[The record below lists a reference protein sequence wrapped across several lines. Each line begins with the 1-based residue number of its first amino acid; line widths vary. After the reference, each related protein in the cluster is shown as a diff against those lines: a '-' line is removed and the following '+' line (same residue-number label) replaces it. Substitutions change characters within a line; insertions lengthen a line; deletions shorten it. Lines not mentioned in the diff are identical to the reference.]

1 MGALVPRVVTS
12 TSASGAQVID
22 GSLRFDEI
30 TESRMTRT
38 MFAGDERRF
47 TISCWVKRT
56 FQYDYLYLMGV
67 SAELS
72 FYFTNTGKLHA
83 EMYSPDG
90 TTWAVISDTQGTF
103 RDTSWYHVVATLD
116 SSAGTTNADRFK
128 IYVNGVQQT
137 IDFTTYWAHLITGNV
152 KHLNENGQT
161 FQMNSRPGAPYYN
174 SFYLSQYN
182 YLDGSVLGPENFGYT
197 DPLTN
202 TWRPKKAEFPKRTFT
217 NPKWYSSATLYEDV
231 DDVVLNATDRGNGG
245 VTITDEY
252 AYLVMNDGGYATNG
266 GGANSPDYPV
276 WTDTPSFTD
285 GITRVFYYYSGE
297 IDNWYNAASYGS
309 TAAEWNQWR
318 YTNSTAYAPYR
329 VGRNFDIEGGAMLV
343 FCANAT
349 SDNPTNAGK
358 LASFTLPT
366 FDTGSFNFQNSV
378 IDTWY
383 RGGNSFYLPFDGN
396 SAIGK
401 DKSGNG
407 NDFTPLD
414 FGGSNAIDKA
424 TGALPILNTLSD
436 SIVSV
441 SGVRKEVIDLPEI
454 IKDSGCVSFNGTGDW
469 LGIGWSSDF
478 EFGQGDFTIEF
489 YVNYS
494 GNATTSTRST
504 ILSWGA
510 DSNNRFDIGCE
521 FDSSLPASEQRTIN
535 MFGKS
540 SGTTIID
547 GYGVISTSKWTHVAV
562 VGYSDIDGNGTTGV
576 ALYVDG
582 VRKFVNTGAL
592 DTYPMPVDGGMSIDI
607 GRKRYGNTISDEFIG
622 FISNLRI
629 VKGSAIYPYSG
640 SGAGF
645 TPPTE
650 PLTNVTNTKLLCCQS
665 PTQTVSAAV
674 SPNIS
679 GINDGTVWSSYI
691 EGPFYNVG
699 YSKEKMFNG
708 STTGA
713 YLATDTDPEDVT
725 INFPGGLA
733 FSSKLRIMGQATQSG
748 GQITFHWDGGS
759 YIWSIDHT
767 QGAYWEDLSSNV
779 TSPITSITWT
789 TMSTGTYGPYVNALE
804 VDDVILTDPLILHD
818 NGSGGKIWEVYAT
831 TDELAGSC
839 VLALPM
845 VGIRSDVSNL
855 INSGSNEKVISYNGL
870 PGSKTIQT
878 SFYGV
883 SYYFDGNDDY
893 LAVYDSSTDDLKF
906 GTADYTIEFWV
917 RPTAVAYYW
926 MFSKRNN
933 YSGVAP
939 YNMMTTSSGQFE
951 YGSSSDDASWDI
963 VNQVSFG
970 SYKAKEWTHVAVV
983 KNGGVITGYCN
994 GVGTVLATGVTL
1006 GPFEHNPEEPLHIGD
1021 LPVGG
1026 TYDLNGYMND
1036 FRIYKGVAKYTK
1048 DFIPASTNPDIL
1060 PDNPSGV
1067 ALGSQLAKVPVVDGG
1082 SVSFPVNAAQNHYV
1096 EVPDSADFTF
1106 GTGDFTIEA
1115 FFYCSQPEGTTAHS
1129 SIVQKY
1135 TTAVANNLNSSWWLG
1150 FYNSANT
1157 YDNYILFNFYHGS
1170 TSISLD
1176 SSAAGDVASNSWNHV
1191 AAVRDGTNL
1200 RLYVN
1205 GRCCSTAFVDVN
1217 QMNDSTTPVRIGI
1230 DSDGLYDMNGFISN
1244 VRIVKGTCLYPNGT
1258 TFIPSSEPLTTTS
1271 QGATASEVKLLCCQ
1285 SQTQPGAAVT
1295 SPNMGGIND
1304 GTVWSDLVSGPL
1316 DSAYG
1321 NANKGWIFR
1330 GATGTVYSDG
1340 LVSYPGRYL
1349 RMDFGTQFSSATS
1362 VKLYGWASLNGDPSN
1377 GGTTGA
1383 NENLKINGTVIG
1395 PGEWTS
1401 GGWYH
1406 HTFNVSGLTS
1416 LEWGYNCGSASIGH
1430 LYLGGIEVDGTL
1442 LVDPVSPMGYVAGN
1456 SFNPFTNNINVVR
1469 GQESSYCTW
1478 NPNDKVAGSV
1488 LGEGN
1493 LKIVS
1498 IPAGGGFVRGTMG
1511 MTSGKW
1517 YCEYVMGE
1525 DFYDG
1530 MIGLADRDADNTMYL
1545 GQNTGGNGY
1554 GYYVS
1559 GSFYDGTT
1567 SHAYGSTYTRE
1578 SIIGVAFD
1586 ADNGLLYFSNN
1597 GIWQNRATEAEIISG
1612 NAGAGTTTN
1621 AAPTGTL
1628 TRGPYFFASG
1638 VDGALNSFI
1647 NFGQKPFKFPP
1658 PEGFQPLNF
1667 ANLSSPEVVIPD
1679 EYVSATR
1686 WTSDGGVSAL
1696 TIDTGFEPDMI
1707 WVKNSKDTQ
1716 NPSVFTS
1723 ILPNSA
1729 TDAGRL
1735 DTSGSSA
1742 AQTGW
1747 QAYFTGFNHNGFSVS
1762 SNASDVNPAIGA
1774 YGDGNMITY
1783 AWRAGGS
1790 KNTFNVDD
1798 VGYANASD
1806 VNMDVGSLNG
1816 VTDKFYNQDQKWSV
1830 AATATAFNNDFDSAG
1845 VYVGSTYADLTD
1857 KPFSVS
1863 STISIWIHDPGVNNP
1878 VYIKYNDVEYFNTNP
1893 TLYGWTDFKVP
1904 SSTNSGTLQVKLGF
1918 SNDNCRGV
1926 KVDGRILVDNDVN
1939 IPADYN
1945 QDQLWTTGWSQ
1956 QSAGTYLSGSG
1967 ITNMTPDLMFNGD
1980 LASIGCIPGDS
1991 NGAYV
1996 AGSSVTFTPN
2006 GATGIP
2012 CSTLVIKAI
2021 RGGTITVLEING
2033 TDCSSQ
2039 VDGNW
2044 QEHTITM
2051 PAGETHL
2058 KTFKIYTDNANE
2070 YIQVG
2075 YIKVDGRRIIDND
2088 VTTLP
2093 KYPSIAATGASVG
2106 TRAGFSIVKYTGT
2119 GTAGTIP
2126 HGLNNTPTY
2135 MWVKNLDQDDD
2146 WWVYHASVG
2155 PGKYIRLN
2163 KQGDGTYPA
2172 TVIDSAAWNNTLP
2185 TSSVFSVGTADNVNA
2200 SGEKYIAYIW
2210 ADTPGIFKAGT
2221 YDGNQ
2226 LADGP
2231 FVYTEFA
2238 PAIVLSITNQTDLW
2252 RVKDWKRD
2260 GYNDFH
2266 QTLWPSNTSAQYG
2279 DGAGEAQYILFDF
2292 LSNGFKP
2299 RSSNIEA
2306 MNGANYPVHFA
2317 AWAHQPM
2324 NNLYGAQSNA
2334 R

>member
-1 MGALVPRVVTS
+1 MGAAIPRVITPS
-12 TSASGAQVID
+12 SASGAQVSD
-22 GSLRFDEI
+22 GSLRFDLT

-47 TISCWVKRT
+47 TLSCWVKRT
-56 FQYDYLYLMGV
+56 LQYDYLYLMGV
-67 SAELS
+67 SSELS
-72 FYFTNTGKLHA
+72 FYFTNSGKLHA

-90 TTWAVISDTQGTF
+90 STWAVISNTQNICW
-103 RDTSWYHVVATLD
+103 DTSAWYHVVATLD

-128 IYVNGVQQT
+128 IYINGVQQI
-137 IDFTTYWAHLITGNV
+137 IDFDIYGTNLITGDV
-152 KHLNENGQT
+152 KHVNANGQT
-161 FQMNSRPGAPYYN
+161 FQINSRPGANYYN

-202 TWRPKKAEFPKRTFT
+202 TWRPKKVEFPKRTFT
-217 NPKWYSSATLYEDV
+217 NPKWYSSGTVYTSVAALLNDV
-231 DDVVLNATDRGNGG
+231 GSNVTDRGNGG
-245 VTITDEY
+245 VTLTNEY

-266 GGANSPDYPV
+266 GGGNSPDYPV
-276 WTDTPSFTD
+276 WTDTPSFDD
-285 GITRVFYYYSGE
+285 GSGGTISRVFVRQAGA
-297 IDNWYNAASYGS
+297 WAVAASYGS
-309 TAAEWNQWR
+309 TVNEWNQWR
-318 YTNSTAYAPYR
+318 YTNSSSVPVLTYR
-329 VGRNFDIEGGAMLV
+329 VGRNFDIDGGAMLV
-343 FCANAT
+343 FCANASNADPT
-349 SDNPTNAGK
+349 SAGK
-358 LASFTLPT
+358 LASCTLPT
-366 FDTGSFNFQNSV
+366 FDTRSFNFQNSV

-396 SAIGK
+396 SVIGK

-407 NDFTPLD
+407 NDFTPVD
-414 FGGSNAIDKA
+414 FGGSNTIDKA

-436 SIVSV
+436 SIVAV

-454 IKDSGCVSFNGTGDW
+454 IKDSGCVSFDGTGDY
-469 LGIGWSSDF
+469 LGIDWSNDF
-478 EFGQGDFTIEF
+478 DLGQGDFTIEF

-535 MFGKS
+535 MFGES
-540 SGTTIID
+540 SGTTIIN
-547 GYGVISTSKWTHVAV
+547 GSGVISTSKWTHVAV

-576 ALYVDG
+576 VLYVDG
-582 VRKFVNTGAL
+582 VRKFLNSGAL
-592 DTYPMPVDGGMSIDI
+592 DTYSMPTDATNGIDI
-607 GRKRYGNTISDEFIG
+607 GRKRFGTTISDEFIG

-629 VKGSAIYPYSG
+629 VKGSAIYPYSA
-640 SGAGF
+640 SGDGF

-665 PTQTVSAAV
+665 PTQTVSAAA

-691 EGPFYNVG
+691 EGPFYNIG

-713 YLATDTDPEDVT
+713 YLATIGTTTEDVT
-725 INFPGGLA
+725 INFPDGLA
-733 FSSKLRIMGQATQSG
+733 FSSKLRIMGQATQAG
-748 GQITFHWDGGS
+748 GQITFHWSGGGS
-759 YIWSIDHT
+759 YTWSIDHT

-789 TMSTGTYGPYVNALE
+789 TMSTGSYGPYVNALE
-804 VDDVILTDPLILHD
+804 VDNVILTDPLILHD
-818 NGSGGKIWEVYAT
+818 NGSGKNIWEVYAT

-855 INSGSNEKVISYNGL
+855 INSGSNEKVISINGS

-893 LAVYDSSTDDLKF
+893 LAVSDSGTDDLKF

-926 MFSKRNN
+926 MFSKRNSH
-933 YSGVAP
+933 SGVAP
-939 YNMMTTSSGQFE
+939 YTMMTNTSGQFE
-951 YGSSSDDASWDI
+951 YGSSSDDSTYDI
-963 VNQVSFG
+963 VNQVAFG

-1021 LPVGG
+1021 LPTGG

-1048 DFIPASTNPDIL
+1048 DFIPASTHPDIL
-1060 PDNPSGV
+1060 PETPSGV

-1082 SVSFPVNAAQNHYV
+1082 SVSFPVNAAQNHYL
-1096 EVPDSADFTF
+1096 EVLDSDDFSF
-1106 GTGDFTIEA
+1106 LLGDFTIEA
-1115 FFYCSQPEGTTAHS
+1115 FVYCSQPEGTTAHN
-1129 SIVQKY
+1129 SIIQKY
-1135 TTAVANNLNSSWWLG
+1135 ETQVSTSSWWLS
-1150 FYNSANT
+1150 FYNAANAG
-1157 YDNYILFNFYHGS
+1157 DNKFLFNFYHGS

-1205 GRCCSTAFVDVN
+1205 GRCCDTEFVDVN
-1217 QMNDSTTPVRIGI
+1217 QMNDTTTPVRIGT
-1230 DSDGLYDMNGFISN
+1230 DGNGNYDMNGFISN

-1258 TFIPSSEPLTTTS
+1258 TFTPPTEPLTTTS

-1316 DSAYG
+1316 DSTYG
-1321 NANKGWIFR
+1321 NAEKAWIFR

-1362 VKLYGWASLNGDPSN
+1362 VKLYGWASLDGNT
-1377 GGTTGA
+1377 TTGA

-1406 HTFNVSGLTS
+1406 HTFSVSGLTS
-1416 LEWGYNCGSASIGH
+1416 LEWGYNCGSQSIGH

-1442 LVDPVSPMGYVAGN
+1442 LVDPVSPLGYVAGN

-1478 NPNDKVAGSV
+1478 NPNDKGAGIV

-1612 NAGAGTTTN
+1612 NAGAATTFRSTN

-1628 TRGPYFFASG
+1628 ISGPYFFASG

-1667 ANLSSPEVVIPD
+1667 ANLSSPEVVRPD

-1686 WTSDGGVSAL
+1686 WTSDGGVSAV

-1723 ILPNSA
+1723 ILPNSV

-1747 QAYFTGFNHNGFSVS
+1747 QAYFTGFNHTGFSVS
-1762 SNASDVNPAIGA
+1762 STVSDLNPAIGA

-1798 VGYANASD
+1798 VGYVNASD

-1816 VTDKFYNQDQKWSV
+1816 VIDKFYNQDQKWSV
-1830 AATATAFNNDFDSAG
+1830 AATAPAFNNDFDSAG
-1845 VYVGSTYADLTD
+1845 VYVGNTFADLTD

-1863 STISIWIHDPGVNNP
+1863 STISVWIHDPGANNP
-1878 VYIKYNDVEYFNTNP
+1878 VYIKYNGVEYFNTNP

-1904 SSTNSGTLQVKLGF
+1904 SSTNSGTLQVRLGF

-1926 KVDGRILVDNDVN
+1926 KVDGRILVDND
-1939 IPADYN
+1939 I
-1945 QDQLWTTGWSQ
+1945 
-1956 QSAGTYLSGSG
+1956 
-1967 ITNMTPDLMFNGD
+1967 
-1980 LASIGCIPGDS
+1980 
-1991 NGAYV
+1991 
-1996 AGSSVTFTPN
+1996 
-2006 GATGIP
+2006 
-2012 CSTLVIKAI
+2012 
-2021 RGGTITVLEING
+2021 
-2033 TDCSSQ
+2033 
-2039 VDGNW
+2039 
-2044 QEHTITM
+2044 
-2051 PAGETHL
+2051 
-2058 KTFKIYTDNANE
+2058 
-2070 YIQVG
+2070 
-2075 YIKVDGRRIIDND
+2075 
-2088 VTTLP
+2088 TLP
-2093 KYPSIAATGASVG
+2093 NLPSIAATGASVG

-2172 TVIDSAAWNNTLP
+2172 TVIDSAAWNNTFP
-2185 TSSVFSVGTADNVNA
+2185 TSSVFSVGTADSVNA

-2238 PAIVLSITNQTDLW
+2238 PAIVLSITNQSDLW

-2266 QTLWPSNTSAQYG
+2266 PTLWPSNTSAQYG

-2299 RSSNIEA
+2299 RSSNLEA